1 MTLTRISLREIE
13 SPTRRERENRR
24 RHRTL
29 LVNRAFYGLWAVPSA
44 HPGRNLAPGHTV
56 CRLTVFHNERKDR
69 EFTTDQVWGHVG
81 PGPLDELETDRRW
94 PTGQAF
100 NRLMS
105 LSSLGPPAAGLQ
117 LAGAR
122 VKRRAGGPT
131 RASGSQWGASPSAT
145 ADL

>member
-1 MTLTRISLREIE
+1 M
-13 SPTRRERENRR
+13 
-24 RHRTL
+24 
-29 LVNRAFYGLWAVPSA
+29 A
-44 HPGRNLAPGHTV
+44 PGRNLAPGHTV

-131 RASGSQWGASPSAT
+131 VEPRTVGGFALELQARPASIETSHGRQAKVMSDSFLLQILVFLFP
-145 ADL
+145 